1 MLKILPFYKAVS
13 LNLKLIHVNRYL
25 KSFCSID
32 QWIFLMSS
40 TFDPAG
46 DTRLNYLSMLRDPS
60 QEISSGEGSFSFH
73 ETRHLAT
80 CESSRCL
87 LMRFYLFSIFQWV
100 IMYSKQRTIAVSFPR
115 AAPRMSKLKLL
126 MLRFMWSLIQFA
138 LVVVRFS

>member
-1 MLKILPFYKAVS
+1 
-13 LNLKLIHVNRYL
+13 
-25 KSFCSID
+25 
-32 QWIFLMSS
+32 MSS

-87 LMRFYLFSIFQWV
+87 FNAVLPVFNFS
-100 IMYSKQRTIAVSFPR
+100 VSYHVLEAMNNCGFVPARR
-115 AAPRMSKLKLL
+115 ATH
-126 MLRFMWSLIQFA
+126 
-138 LVVVRFS
+138 V